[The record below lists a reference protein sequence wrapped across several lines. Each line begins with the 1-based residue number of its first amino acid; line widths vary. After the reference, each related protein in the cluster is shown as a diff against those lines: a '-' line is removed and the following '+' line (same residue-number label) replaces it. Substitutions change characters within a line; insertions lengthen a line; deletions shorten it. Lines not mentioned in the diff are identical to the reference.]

1 MRSATFVS
9 PRRSRCSIVRRN
21 IASALQRRQR
31 CHLLLLL
38 RRSSRSLLHRLQP
51 PALTA
56 SRCLD
61 FSLLPLPFG
70 LTFLHRLD
78 LRPPLGFLA
87 SLASRCHTG
96 LLIFSLHPPSSSITV
111 RPFQISCIATCRSYP
126 AGFRVVQADPHG
138 FRIPRR
144 NIHSLKRTARLTPR
158 VAYTA
163 ALRLLL
169 LLVDRNNAD
178 LDTLFYTIRALLIMV
193 SDTT

>member
-1 MRSATFVS
+1 MSPPLAPPSQQQVASSSIAT
-9 PRRSRCSIVRRN
+9 
-21 IASALQRRQR
+21 
-31 CHLLLLL
+31 
-38 RRSSRSLLHRLQP
+38 SRSDGVQVSGLQP
-51 PALTA
+51 P
-56 SRCLD
+56 SP
-61 FSLLPLPFG
+61 SFG

-87 SLASRCHTG
+87 SSASRCHTG

-138 FRIPRR
+138 FRIPHR